1 MRHHTVIDLK
11 DCTEFRQTLEARPP
25 RIVHGTV
32 VLLTALMA
40 AVIVWSA
47 VTKPN
52 LVVRASGRVRP
63 MMRANPS
70 SSDVSEETQVV
81 PATGGQVIE
90 VHFQEGG
97 QVREGKVLIRLDT
110 EQLQNKIDM
119 WSRTMQI
126 GNEELAKLSR
136 VELLLRR
143 QYEAAKAKAEAEV
156 AQVNGELHR
165 ATQRQV
171 SEIHLVQLEL
181 ELAKDMKARVEKMT
195 ERNVVT
201 ERELVE
207 AMSRVRVA
215 EEKLAKARVPLG
227 KGRGEVFRQALQLV
241 DKDYQL
247 KREELELK
255 RVTKQGEVDAAEKEL
270 ANLELERQKSIL
282 RIPTNGV
289 LTSLDVKVGD
299 IVQPGHSVAS
309 IAEQAGYR
317 IDVSVSNEDV
327 GLLQVGMPTRIK
339 LDAYD
344 YQKYGTLDGTVIFV
358 SPDSKVSQNSNGQQ
372 SATYTVKIAL
382 DGEEVSRGKLHGRV
396 KLGMTGLV
404 EIVTGQESL
413 LTLLVKGIRSSI
425 SLG

>member
-1 MRHHTVIDLK
+1 MHHHTVIELN

-25 RIVHGTV
+25 RIVHGTMI
-32 VLLTALMA
+32 LLSVFMVAL
-40 AVIVWSA
+40 IVWSA
-47 VTKPN
+47 LTKPN

-63 MMRANPS
+63 MMRENPS
-70 SSDVSEETQVV
+70 SSDVSEETKVV

-110 EQLQNKIDM
+110 RQLQNKIAM
-119 WSRTMQI
+119 WSRTMQT
-126 GNEELAKLSR
+126 GNEELNKLDSL
-136 VELLLRR
+136 ELLLRR

-156 AQVNGELHR
+156 NQVKEELHR
-165 ATQRQV
+165 ATQRQR
-171 SEIHLVQLEL
+171 SEIHLVELEL
-181 ELAKDMKARVEKMT
+181 ELAKDLKSRVQQMI
-195 ERNVVT
+195 ERNAVT

-207 AMSRVRVA
+207 AMSRVREA
-215 EEKLAKARVPLG
+215 EEKLAQARVPLD
-227 KGRGEVFRQALQLV
+227 KGRTEVFRQALQLV
-241 DKDYQL
+241 DEDYNL

-270 ANLELERQKSIL
+270 ANLEFERQKSVL
-282 RIPTNGV
+282 RVPTNGV

-299 IVQPGHSVAS
+299 IVQLGHSVAS

-317 IDVSVSNEDV
+317 IDVNVSNEDV
-327 GLLQVGMPTRIK
+327 GLLQVGMPACIK

-344 YQKYGTLDGTVIFV
+344 YQKYGTLGGTVLFV

-382 DGEEVSRGKLHGRV
+382 EGEEVSRGELHGRV

-413 LTLLVKGIRSSI
+413 LTLLVKGIHSSI